1 MPIFSKRR
9 SITSAFFECGKS
21 PGSNEKRPCV
31 VEAYD
36 ATVTTVTFSRILR
49 KGIRD
54 YPPTELVTRTGEVN

>member
-36 ATVTTVTFSRILR
+36 AAVKPVTVSRILR

-54 YPPTELVTRTGEVN
+54 YSPTELLTRTGEVN